1 MKIKSLPQPPQQPLQ
16 QMGWD
21 WLLGTDTLPYL
32 TDQLISVSQAEAQA
46 YYDAVND
53 LYELFVEAGQYVIDH
68 GLLDEM
74 GIPGNLHALITQSWN
89 DDRHLHLYGRFDL
102 AGGIENQPVRLIE
115 FNADTAT
122 CLPETAIVQWAHL
135 QSNGLQDASQFNT
148 VFESLVENFETLRS
162 LNADLPPTLL
172 LTAMRGFPED
182 DANVQVL
189 GEAARE
195 AGFDVEYAYL
205 DEVEFSPSE
214 GIFRQNP
221 ETGHFEQFHF
231 WFKLVPWE
239 TIAADEPE
247 LADLLTQIVSKRL
260 AVVINPAYA
269 LLFQSKALL
278 KILWQLHPNHPLLLE
293 TQAEP
298 LKTGESVSKVLF
310 GREGANTRIVGPTGQ
325 ARTETE
331 GEYDN
336 QPRVFQAYVPFP
348 TDAEGR
354 RYQAGVF
361 FIGEGAGLGFRR
373 GGEILDNTAQF
384 CGHIVE

>member
-1 MKIKSLPQPPQQPLQ
+1 
-16 QMGWD
+16 MGWD

-32 TDQLISVSQAEAQA
+32 TGQVVAVSQAEAQA

-53 LYELFVEAGQYVIDH
+53 LYELFVEAGQYVLDNNLLAEMGLPENLH
-68 GLLDEM
+68 GLVRE
-74 GIPGNLHALITQSWN
+74 SWD
-89 DDRHLHLYGRFDL
+89 DDRNLHLYGRFDL
-102 AGGIENQPVRLIE
+102 AGGLDGQPIKLIE

-122 CLPETAIVQWAHL
+122 CLPETALVQWAHL
-135 QSNGLQDASQFNT
+135 QSNGLADASQFNT

-172 LTAMRGFPED
+172 LTAQRGFPED

-239 TIAADEPE
+239 VIGEEEPE
-247 LADLLTQIVSKRL
+247 LAGLLTQIVGKRL
-260 AVVINPAYA
+260 AVVVNPAYA

-278 KILWQLHPNHPLLLE
+278 KVLWQLHPGHPLLLE
-293 TQAEP
+293 TQSAP
-298 LKTGESVSKVLF
+298 LATGESVSKVIL
-310 GREGANTRIVGPTGQ
+310 GREGANTRIVGPGGQ
-325 ARTETE
+325 ARTEAA
-331 GEYDN
+331 GEYAH
-336 QPRVFQAYVPFP
+336 QPRVYQAYVPFP
-348 TDAEGR
+348 TDADGY

-384 CGHIVE
+384 CGHVVE